1 MFMTAL
7 ITSTWIGVTGDFPV
21 EKQTIIHKADVSLYL
36 FQGRPTTY
44 HSWTLTFAQLTTAHL
59 NCNILL
65 ISLTTIANCQ
75 IIANI
80 YFALTFAQVT
90 VSGIKESA
98 INFHTLLNNCRK
110 MANTRVLILPVL
122 LISVLHTSELSL
134 TMTSIQTMVR
144 TDTVIAMVKIE
155 NCLDCFLGA
164 GLECYSCPR
173 GGQDC
178 QNGWASIRILC

>member
-1 MFMTAL
+1 M
-7 ITSTWIGVTGDFPV
+7 
-21 EKQTIIHKADVSLYL
+21 
-36 FQGRPTTY
+36 
-44 HSWTLTFAQLTTAHL
+44 
-59 NCNILL
+59 
-65 ISLTTIANCQ
+65 TTIASCRT
-75 IIANI
+75 IANI

-144 TDTVIAMVKIE
+144 ADTVIAMVKIE
-155 NCLDCFLGA
+155 NGLDCFF
-164 GLECYSCPR
+164 SCR
-173 GGQDC
+173 
-178 QNGWASIRILC
+178 S